1 MSESLTSKPAS
12 HSMTVWRTCS
22 QGERYLFKT
31 AIPLSESPPSS
42 FSCALRKLDRDPK
55 SSTSSGALSSFRF
68 RNWLSGFGLTFFL
81 FLEKEELALNLLFSS
96 LLCSIENFPW
106 IYPGADP
113 LLYFSQHNLVWELL
127 GLDPKCNGLSLFPR
141 YPATLR
147 WCPGP
152 QWLQAWPL
160 ALTTISL
167 PQTVFFCLP
176 FLLPRCLVF
185 TFYHNHLSSSSI
197 QPKPRGNLVLPEGY
211 CKDLVAFSLSQSLFL
226 LNSVRS
232 LCSPS
237 PEEKGPNSLYLYSS
251 SS

>member
-1 MSESLTSKPAS
+1 MPFLFLRVLPP
-12 HSMTVWRTCS
+12 HSPVLLGNWTETPKAAPVLEPYQVSDLET
-22 QGERYLFKT
+22 GYL
-31 AIPLSESPPSS
+31 
-42 FSCALRKLDRDPK
+42 AL
-55 SSTSSGALSSFRF
+55 G
-68 RNWLSGFGLTFFL
+68 WLFFL

-96 LLCSIENFPW
+96 LLCSIENSPW

-127 GLDPKCNGLSLFPR
+127 GLDPKRNGLSLFPR

-152 QWLQAWPL
+152 QGLQTWPL

-176 FLLPRCLVF
+176 FLLPSSLVF

-226 LNSVRS
+226 LKSVSS